1 MNLERIRIKLIKKP
15 FQNTNHYV
23 LFTRPGT
30 PQLPGTPPLPG
41 TPLLPGTPQITSWED
56 EVGKTDTA
64 SGILHSRE
72 EIEEYI
78 LRSQS
83 QENSENPE
91 DPDQTNQVLVYPLT
105 NPEDGKF

>member
-1 MNLERIRIKLIKKP
+1 MNLERIRIELIKKP
-15 FQNTNHYV
+15 FQNTNHRV

-30 PQLPGTPPLPG
+30 PQLPGTTPLPG

-91 DPDQTNQVLVYPLT
+91 DPDQTYQELVYPLT
-105 NPEDGKF
+105 NLEDGKS